1 MEKILI
7 FFEVNQP
14 CPSEIPD
21 CDNLRLQYVTEL
33 NDLKRRGGC
42 GTCAERQLR
51 QNYITR
57 LQQLFK

>member
-14 CPSEIPD
+14 CPPEIPD

-42 GTCAERQLR
+42 SNCVERQLR
-51 QNYITR
+51 QNYINR
-57 LQQLFK
+57 IQQFVK